1 MANIQQILG
10 TDSIS
15 ASRTVINDNFSA
27 INAELGDILNYLDTT
42 NLTLSAMTLIESDQ
56 VVAVGAADLSASGNT
71 FSVTSEFLSSL
82 EASAAF
88 YRSAYAPV
96 TLFPST
102 LTNVHGTI
110 ILDASY
116 ATAFNL
122 PNGAADGHEITIVAR
137 AAFASAITNAT
148 SAILGLATGVSFTG
162 NGSTITLRYSN
173 GIDTGKWIVI
183 SSYACTIA

>member
-56 VVAVGAADLSASGNT
+56 IVAVGAADLSASGNV
-71 FSVTSEFLSSL
+71 FSVASEFTSSI
-82 EASAAF
+82 EMSAAV
-88 YRSAYAPV
+88 YKSAYV
-96 TLFPST
+96 TVTSFPAT

-110 ILDASY
+110 ILDASIS
-116 ATAFNL
+116 AFNL
-122 PNGAADGHEITIVAR
+122 PAGAADGHEITLVAGTSLSTAIIN
-137 AAFASAITNAT
+137 AAAI
-148 SAILGLATGVSFTG
+148 ILGGPTDVDFDG
-162 NGSTITLRYSN
+162 NGSTITLRYSQ
-173 GIDTGKWIVI
+173 GLSKWIII
-183 SSYACTIA
+183 SSYATTIA

>member
-42 NLTLSAMTLIESDQ
+42 NLTLSAMSLVESDQ
-56 VVAVGAADLSASGNT
+56 IVAVGAADLSASGNT
-71 FSVTSEFLSSL
+71 FSVASEFLSSL

-88 YRSAYAPV
+88 YRSAYTAITV
-96 TLFPST
+96 FPST

-110 ILDASY
+110 ILDASMT
-116 ATAFNL
+116 ATSNL
-122 PNGAADGHEITIVAR
+122 PNGAADGHEITILAR
-137 AAFASAITNAT
+137 AAYPNALNASNILSYTTENVDFA
-148 SAILGLATGVSFTG
+148 G
-162 NGSTITLRYSN
+162 NGSTITLRWSQSL
-173 GIDTGKWIVI
+173 GKWIVI
-183 SSYACTIA
+183 SAYATTIA

>member
-42 NLTLSAMTLIESDQ
+42 NLTLSAMSLVESDQ
-56 VVAVGAADLSASGNT
+56 IIAVGAANLSAAGNT
-71 FSVTSEFLSSL
+71 FSVASEFTSSL

-88 YRSAYAPV
+88 YRSAYTPV
-96 TLFPST
+96 TVFPST

-110 ILDASY
+110 ILDASM
-116 ATAFNL
+116 TTSFSL
-122 PNGAADGHEITIVAR
+122 PNGAADGHEITLVAR
-137 AAFASAITNAT
+137 AAYASAINAA
-148 SAILGLATGVSFTG
+148 AILGLTTGVSFTG
-162 NGSTITLRYSN
+162 NGSTITVRWSQSLA
-173 GIDTGKWIVI
+173 KWIVI